1 MDKGLKI
8 ESDSFDIIESLCDL
22 SKFSEGERLVVKKLV
37 HTTGDPEFAELAICS
52 VGGVGAGVQAL
63 KAGKPVITDVTMV
76 TSGITKRYLEK
87 TGVEVLCF
95 INDPEVMR
103 IAKETNQTRSEV
115 AMVYA
120 AEKYP
125 DAVYAIGNAPTAL
138 LKLLELKREGKAN
151 PSFIAGLPVG
161 FVKAAES
168 KEELS
173 ESDIPHV
180 TNRGAKGGS
189 PCAAT
194 VINGLLTL
202 AAQE

>member
-1 MDKGLKI
+1 MEKGLKI
-8 ESDSFDIIESLCDL
+8 ESDSFDIIENICDL
-22 SKFSEGERLVVKKLV
+22 SKFSEGENLIVKKLV

-52 VGGVGAGVQAL
+52 EDGVEAGVRAL
-63 KAGKPVITDVTMV
+63 RAKKPVICDVTMV
-76 TSGITKRYLEK
+76 TSGITKRYLES

-95 INDPEVMR
+95 INDPDVLR
-103 IAKETNQTRSEV
+103 IAKERNMTRSEV
-115 AMVYA
+115 AMEYA

-138 LKLLELKREGKAN
+138 LKLLALKREGKAN

-168 KEELS
+168 KAELA

-180 TNRGAKGGS
+180 TNRGTKGGS

-202 AAQE
+202 AVK

>member
-1 MDKGLKI
+1 MDKGLQI
-8 ESDSFDIIESLCDL
+8 ESDSFDIIDGLVDMSA
-22 SKFSEGERLVVKKLV
+22 FSDAEKVIVRKLV
-37 HTTGDPEFAELAICS
+37 HTTGDVEFAELVRMNNIASGIKALAI
-52 VGGVGAGVQAL
+52 
-63 KAGKPVITDVTMV
+63 GKPVICDVTMV

-87 TGVEVLCF
+87 TGVQVLCF
-95 INDPEVMR
+95 INDPEVLR

-115 AMVYA
+115 AMQYA
-120 AEKYP
+120 VSKYP

-138 LKLLELKREGKAN
+138 LKLLELSENGKAS

-168 KEELS
+168 KDMLMQT
-173 ESDIPHV
+173 DIPHV
-180 TNRGAKGGS
+180 SNIGTKGGS

-202 AAQE
+202 AVR

>member
-8 ESDSFDIIESLCDL
+8 ESDSFDIIEDLCDL
-22 SKFSEGERLVVKKLV
+22 SRFSEGEKLVVKKLV
-37 HTTGDPEFAELAICS
+37 HTTGDPEFADLAVAS
-52 VGGVGAGVQAL
+52 VGGVDAGVQAL

-76 TSGITKRYLEK
+76 TAGITKRYLDK
-87 TGVEVLCF
+87 TGVQVLCF

-115 AMVYA
+115 AMEYA
-120 AEKYP
+120 TSKYP

-151 PSFIAGLPVG
+151 PAFIAGLPVG

-168 KEELS
+168 KDELMM
-173 ESDIPHV
+173 SDIPHV
-180 TNRGAKGGS
+180 SNKGTKGGS

-202 AAQE
+202 AVK

>member
-8 ESDSFDIIESLCDL
+8 ESDSFDIIDNLVDL
-22 SKFSEGERLVVKKLV
+22 SKYDEGEALVVRKLV
-37 HTTGDPEFAELAICS
+37 HTTGDPEFADLAIVS
-52 VGGVGAGVQAL
+52 DGGVAKGVQAL
-63 KAGKPVITDVTMV
+63 KEKKPVITDVTMV
-76 TSGITKRYLEK
+76 TAGITKRYLDK

-95 INDPEVMR
+95 INHPEVLK

-120 AEKYP
+120 AENYP

-138 LKLLELKREGKAN
+138 YKIIELTREGKAN

-168 KEELS
+168 KEELAGT
-173 ESDIPHV
+173 DIPHV
-180 TNRGAKGGS
+180 TNRGTKGGS

-202 AAQE
+202 AAD